1 MEGLLVES
9 STGRESCHTLRL
21 SSAGVSP
28 VGNYSGLAV
37 IGRAPRSMWR
47 LCYSACHQESCSSQS
62 RLTSCTRN
70 VISKIASITIYAVQ
84 MVVYMQQQQH
94 DKDGTET
101 QDELSAFIRSTVTIH
116 SLITDRIDKLQP
128 SQQLTLKVILTESI
142 H

>member
-1 MEGLLVES
+1 M
-9 STGRESCHTLRL
+9 
-21 SSAGVSP
+21 SP

-37 IGRAPRSMWR
+37 IGWAPRLMWR

-62 RLTSCTRN
+62 MLTSCTRN
-70 VISKIASITIYAVQ
+70 VISKIASITISAVQ

-94 DKDGTET
+94 DEDGTET

-128 SQQLTLKVILTESI
+128 SQQLTLKVSLTEKVLIDCSAVRAAEDACVG
-142 H
+142 